1 MTQENRPYADLTDQ
15 DLAARIDDMKNT
27 IDGMARMSMGTAHE
41 SRILGVLKKE
51 ETARAA

>member
-1 MTQENRPYADLTDQ
+1 MTQEDRPYADLTDQ